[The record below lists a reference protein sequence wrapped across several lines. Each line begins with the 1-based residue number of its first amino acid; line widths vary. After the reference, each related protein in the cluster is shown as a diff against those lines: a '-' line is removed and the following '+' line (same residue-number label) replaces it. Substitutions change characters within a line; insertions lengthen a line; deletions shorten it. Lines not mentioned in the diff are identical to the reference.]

1 MHSYNVLIENITF
14 ASGQNGKVY
23 KGLLQHHKTHA
34 EVEVAIK
41 TIKMCDSENE
51 REDFLK
57 EMNVM
62 SKLLHPNIVRFFG
75 LTKQSRLCDI
85 NFNLRLWKLY

>member
-1 MHSYNVLIENITF
+1 MIVLIDNINFT
-14 ASGQNGKVY
+14 SGQNGKVY
-23 KGLLQHHKTHA
+23 KGLLRYHKSRA

-51 REDFLK
+51 REDFLR

-75 LTKQSRLCDI
+75 LTKQG
-85 NFNLRLWKLY
+85 RLWDT

>member
-1 MHSYNVLIENITF
+1 MTVLIDNINFT
-14 ASGQNGKVY
+14 SGQNGKVY
-23 KGLLQHHKTHA
+23 KGLLQYHKTCA

-41 TIKMCDSENE
+41 TIKMCGSKNE

-62 SKLLHPNIVRFFG
+62 STLLHPNIVRFFG
-75 LTKQSRLCDI
+75 LTKQGRLCDI
-85 NFNLRLWKLY
+85 LTKESESYNKICR